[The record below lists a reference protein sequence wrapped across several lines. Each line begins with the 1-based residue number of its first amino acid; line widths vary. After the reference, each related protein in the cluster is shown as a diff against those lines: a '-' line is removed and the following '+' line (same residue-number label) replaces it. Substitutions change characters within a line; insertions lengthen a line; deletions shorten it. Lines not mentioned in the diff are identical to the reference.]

1 MNSTLELKPLLDYI
15 MDAAAEIVDAEAAS
29 IMLQDEHTDDLRFA
43 AANGDD
49 SQGLIGMVVPIE
61 GSIAGLIVAENRAII
76 ISDVAHDP
84 RHFKNVD
91 QRIAFET
98 RDILGVPMRRR
109 EALIGVLEVL
119 NKRQGH
125 FNDEDLRHITI
136 LASQAAVAIENAR
149 LVTATQRANEDLA
162 RSNKLKSDFIA
173 ITSHEL
179 RTPLGVVLGYAS
191 LLRETAE
198 GEMVVHSQRVL
209 TSALHLRKLIDD
221 MTNLRYVQ
229 IERSEL
235 TFARTKVHHILQAAY
250 ADVIDLVEAKDQILS
265 LNETD
270 VTFEIVADSGK
281 LEMALWSI
289 LNNSVKFTPEGGEIV
304 LSVLHPTPQE
314 VWIEVRDTGIGM
326 EEQHLEPI
334 FDQFYQVED
343 TMTREHGGM
352 GLGLAIARAI
362 VERHD
367 GRIWAQSPGLNR
379 GSTFTIALP
388 VAGPSQES
396 LPG

>member
-1 MNSTLELKPLLDYI
+1 
-15 MDAAAEIVDAEAAS
+15 
-29 IMLQDEHTDDLRFA
+29 
-43 AANGDD
+43 
-49 SQGLIGMVVPIE
+49 
-61 GSIAGLIVAENRAII
+61 LIVAENRAII
-76 ISDVAHDP
+76 IDDAAHDP
-84 RHFKNVD
+84 RHFKQVD
-91 QRIAFET
+91 SRIAFET
-98 RDILGVPMRRR
+98 RDILGVPLRIRDQ
-109 EALIGVLEVL
+109 LIGVLEVL
-119 NKRQGH
+119 NKREGRFH
-125 FNDEDLRHITI
+125 DEDLRHITI

-149 LVTATQRANEDLA
+149 LITETQHANEDLA

-179 RTPLGVVLGYAS
+179 RTPVGVVMGYAS
-191 LLRETAE
+191 LLRDVAE
-198 GEMVVHSQRVL
+198 GEVVDHAQRIL
-209 TSALHLRKLIDD
+209 ASTLRLRTLIDE
-221 MTNLRYVQ
+221 MSNLRYVQ

-235 TFARTKVHHILQAAY
+235 TFERVKVHYIVQSAY
-250 ADVIDLVEAKDQILS
+250 ADVIALVEDKDQILS

-270 VTFEIVADSGK
+270 VSFEIVADSGK

-289 LNNSVKFTPEGGEIV
+289 LNNAVKFTPKGGEIV
-304 LSVLHPTPQE
+304 LSVLHPNPRE

-326 EEQHLEPI
+326 EEHHLEPI

-352 GLGLAIARAI
+352 GLGLAIAHAI

-379 GSTFTIALP
+379 GTTFTMALP
-388 VAGPSQES
+388 VAGPSQEA